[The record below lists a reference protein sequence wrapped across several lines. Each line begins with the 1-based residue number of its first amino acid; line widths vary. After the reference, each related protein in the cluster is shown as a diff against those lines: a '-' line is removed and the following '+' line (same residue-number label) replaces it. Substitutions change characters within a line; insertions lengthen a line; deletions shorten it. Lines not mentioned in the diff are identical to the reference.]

1 MAVLERLWLSDFRNY
16 VELDWQP
23 APGRLVIG
31 GRNGQGKSNLVE
43 AIALVGSMTSFR
55 GAPTDAL
62 VRAGAERAIVRAEVL
77 VDDRRLLVEIE
88 LAQGRPNRVQVNKQ
102 RVQRRGDLVG
112 LVPVTVFGPDD
123 LELIKGGPGLRREYL
138 DDLLVQLHP
147 AHARTRAEVER
158 VLKQRNALLRSAHG
172 RMSPDIEATLAVWDA
187 KFVDA
192 GEAWADARADLVRRL
207 APRVGAAYDH
217 LAGANHD
224 VELTYAPTWRPTGL
238 TAALAEVRHDEV
250 RRGVTLVGPHRDE
263 LVVSLASL
271 PARTQASQGEQ
282 RTLALALRIAGHH
295 EVAAI
300 CGTSPLLVLDDVF
313 SELDGGRVDALMSL
327 LVADQTFVTTAAST
341 APVTADAGW
350 WTVTSGTV
358 RPGRPES

>member
-1 MAVLERLWLSDFRNY
+1 MAVLEHLWLSDFRNY
-16 VELDWQP
+16 GELDWQP
-23 APGRLVIG
+23 ASGRLVIG

-43 AIALVGSMTSFR
+43 AIALIGSMTSFR

-62 VRAGAERAIVRAEVL
+62 VRAGAERAIVRAQVL
-77 VDDRRLLVEIE
+77 VDDRRLLIEIE
-88 LAQGRPNRVQVNKQ
+88 LARGRPNRVQVNKQ
-102 RVQRRGDLVG
+102 RVQRRADLVG

-123 LELIKGGPGLRREYL
+123 LELIKGGPGLRRDYL

-147 AHARTRAEVER
+147 SHARTRAEVER

-172 RMSPDIEATLAVWDA
+172 RMSADIEATLAVWDA
-187 KFVDA
+187 KFVAA
-192 GEAWADARADLVRRL
+192 GEVWADARADLVTRL
-207 APRVGAAYDH
+207 APRVSEAYDH
-217 LAGANHD
+217 LAGVHHE
-224 VELTYAPTWRPTGL
+224 VGLVYAPEWRARGL
-238 TAALAEVRHDEV
+238 ATALGDVRDDEV

-263 LVVSLASL
+263 LGVVLSSL

-295 EVAAI
+295 EIAAI

-358 RPGRPES
+358 TPGRSGS